1 MPKAEFPSVALEITP
16 QKMGLEKLAHRLR
29 AQETAVVGYVHEDRL
44 LLNLRSVFTDQDAP
58 LIEAVRGAL
67 QP

>member
-1 MPKAEFPSVALEITP
+1 
-16 QKMGLEKLAHRLR
+16 MGLEKLAHRLR
-29 AQETAVVGYVHEDRL
+29 AQEPAVVGYVHEDRL
-44 LLNLRSVFTDQDAP
+44 LLNLRSIFTDQDAP